1 MAKAKSESLTLKQ
14 RLYRLEQRFPNGGGL
29 DVDQLSVFNTKQQ
42 NRIAALE
49 EAICP
54 RVAARL
60 TALERGF
67 DDVQERAH
75 ERTER
80 ICTLERHIEL
90 QKGENQAVFQ
100 RLNTDDA
107 DKKRVFEVLTAIRT
121 TVLARMQTT
130 EQDISE
136 INKSVAILS
145 AVVKR
150 GVMVEDTPELR
161 SAFGVSGEAKHAEPA
176 PTQRSKADS
185 SNAVTNLI
193 NRIKDEMGLEFSP
206 QGMARIIRWVE
217 QA

>member
-1 MAKAKSESLTLKQ
+1 MPKGKAKPLTLKQ
-14 RLYRLEQRFPNGGGL
+14 RLERLESRFPNGGGL

-60 TALERGF
+60 TALERH
-67 DDVQERAH
+67 V
-75 ERTER
+75 
-80 ICTLERHIEL
+80 EL

-107 DKKRVFEVLTAIRT
+107 DKRKVFEVLNALRGVI
-121 TVLARMQTT
+121 VARVEALEKSDKAGADLLWQYQQRITQT
-130 EQDISE
+130 EKDISA

-145 AVVKR
+145 SAIQDKP

-161 SAFGVSGEAKHAEPA
+161 RAFGVKTAPA
-176 PTQRSKADS
+176 PSKREDRAIVS
-185 SNAVTNLI
+185 YLI
-193 NRIKDEMGLEFSP
+193 TAIKKEMGLEFTE
-206 QGMARIIRWVE
+206 QGMKRIIELIEKV
-217 QA
+217 